1 MSTSVSSSRACVS
14 GWLKTYVAHMRY
26 NEAPSSF
33 HFWVGVGT
41 IAGAL
46 RRKVWTDHLAYQYTP
61 NFYIILVAPPGVAT
75 KSTAIRSGISLLRK
89 IKGVHL
95 GPQSLTWQALFEAI
109 KSAAEVVKVPDTN
122 QVLTYCALT
131 LGVSELGTFFRPEN
145 REFMDHLT
153 NIWDAQ
159 KEVIARQTLKDG
171 EISIENPW
179 LNLIAGT
186 TPGWLKDNFPKVMV
200 EGGLASRLV
209 FVFQDRKQ
217 RLIAYPERLA
227 IDRTQ
232 YRMEEEALLYDLQ
245 QISNLVGQYRFTEE
259 AYQWGE
265 AWYSTLHERKY
276 NGLSSSERFQGYLS
290 RKQALVHKL
299 AMVLA
304 AGKHDRLE
312 IGVDELI
319 EAEAHITSLESNLS
333 QVFDSIGMTQGAQIS
348 NEILNTIRKN
358 GKTSYKLLYQAYA
371 KSIDGDT
378 YKKVI
383 TNALEAGLLSR
394 EAVQGDFLLTYV
406 GKE

>member
-1 MSTSVSSSRACVS
+1 M
-14 GWLKTYVAHMRY
+14 KTYVAHNRY
-26 NEAPSSF
+26 TEAPSSF

-41 IAGAL
+41 VAGAL
-46 RRKVWTDHLAYQYTP
+46 RRKVWTDHLTYQYTP
-61 NFYIILVAPPGVAT
+61 NFYIVLVAPPGIAT

-109 KSAAEVVKVPDTN
+109 KTAAEVVKVPDTN

-131 LGVSELGTFFRPEN
+131 LGISELGTFFRPEN

-159 KEVIARQTLKDG
+159 REVIARQTLKDG

-209 FVFQDRKQ
+209 FVFQDKKQ

-227 IDRTQ
+227 VDRTQ
-232 YRMEEEALLYDLQ
+232 YRLEEEALLYDLQ
-245 QISNLVGQYRFTEE
+245 QIGNLAGQYHFTER

-265 AWYSTLHERKY
+265 AWYATLHERKY

-304 AGKHDRLE
+304 ASSSNTLE
-312 IGVDELI
+312 IDQEHMV

-333 QVFDSIGMTQGAQIS
+333 QVFDSIGVTPEAQVS
-348 NEILNTIRKN
+348 NEILTVIKRN
-358 GKTSYKLLYQAYA
+358 GKTSYKQLYQAFA
-371 KSIDGDT
+371 KSIDGVT
-378 YKKVI
+378 YKRVI
-383 TNALEAGLLSR
+383 QHGLESGILER
-394 EAVQGDFLLTYV
+394 EAVNGDFILRYV
-406 GKE
+406 GD